1 MAKFG
6 IGVGEEFP
14 VNEPPARGPSESEAD
29 YAERRR
35 YWRQHYWL
43 HVATRVA
50 VIALIVAFIVWM
62 FIPHPMPVIPE
73 GARGYYGYR
82 HHFFPFPLLMILL
95 FALAWR
101 ALAHRR
107 WHHHHHHYDAPHS
120 RGEPPGRRDREEA

>member
-14 VNEPPARGPSESEAD
+14 VDEPPARNPSESDAD
-29 YAERRR
+29 YAERRH
-35 YWRQHYWL
+35 YWRRHYYL
-43 HVATRVA
+43 HLATRLA
-50 VIALIVAFIVWM
+50 VIALIIAFIVWM
-62 FIPHPMPVIPE
+62 FVPHPTYTVPA
-73 GARGYYGYR
+73 GAPAYYGYH

-107 WHHHHHHYDAPHS
+107 GHHHHHWHDG
-120 RGEPPGRRDREEA
+120 RPGHDREEA